1 MSHVIRRATRVVAWL
16 LILAGLVEIAY
27 AAYVVAD
34 ARAYQATEHHRLES
48 TRQQASALSE
58 RDPLFLSTARP
69 VAEGAAIGEIRIPR
83 LGLMAIVAEGESTRV
98 LQRAIGHLADTAL
111 PGESGNVV
119 LAGHRDTL
127 FRSLKWIRIGDAI
140 ALNTQ
145 YGDFEYVVE
154 WTTVVGPEEVDV
166 VQSAGRSTLTLITC
180 FPFSYVGP
188 APERFVVR
196 ARETS
201 RYVWSRGQRT
211 TFSR

>member
-1 MSHVIRRATRVVAWL
+1 MSHVIRRTTRVVAWL
-16 LILAGLVEIAY
+16 LILAGLVAIAY

-34 ARAYQATEHHRLES
+34 ASAYQATEHHRLES

-166 VQSAGRSTLTLITC
+166 VQSTGRSTLTLITC

>member
-1 MSHVIRRATRVVAWL
+1 MSHFIRRATRVAALL
-16 LILAGLVEIAY
+16 LILAGLLEIAY
-27 AAYVVAD
+27 AAYVVTG
-34 ARAYQATEHHRLES
+34 ARAYQATEHRRLAS
-48 TRQQASALSE
+48 TRQQASALSG
-58 RDPLFLSTARP
+58 RDPLFPSTARP

-83 LGLMAIVAEGESTRV
+83 LGLMAIVAEGESTGV

-154 WTTVVGPEEVDV
+154 WTTVVGPEDVDV
-166 VQSAGRSTLTLITC
+166 VQSTARSTLTLITC
-180 FPFSYVGP
+180 FPFAYVGP
-188 APERFVVR
+188 APKRFVVR

>member
-1 MSHVIRRATRVVAWL
+1 MRHVIRRATRLAAWL

-34 ARAYQATEHHRLES
+34 ASAYQATEHHRLES

-58 RDPLFLSTARP
+58 RDALFMSTARP
-69 VAEGAAIGEIRIPR
+69 VAEGSAIGEIRIPR
-83 LGLMAIVAEGESTRV
+83 LGLKAIVAEGESTGV
-98 LQRAIGHLADTAL
+98 LQRAVGHLADTAL
-111 PGESGNVV
+111 PCESGNVV

-154 WTTVVGPEEVDV
+154 WTTVVGPEDVDV
-166 VQSAGRSTLTLITC
+166 VQSTPRSALT
-180 FPFSYVGP
+180 
-188 APERFVVR
+188 
-196 ARETS
+196 
-201 RYVWSRGQRT
+201 WSRT
-211 TFSR
+211 SSTSA